1 MPFAVCT
8 RRPLRLVSLVGRCA
22 FMDGCLRRILAL
34 LVLGLLLSF
43 PLPANADERV
53 NPIEGTIDTGSAYPL
68 LTNEIPGMVIVL
80 THQQIQARGYR
91 SVYEIL
97 RDLPGFS
104 TRGGFGQGWVNLI
117 MDGEQSQNNEKF
129 MLFVD
134 GVLEQDL
141 WRRSIWLSY
150 QYSTYFIKNITVFY
164 GPAAT
169 RFGANAV
176 SGVVFIDTKKAEDL
190 ADGYGDLSF
199 TKDIRTNMWALDLM
213 LGHSYNKRSNKNLAK
228 NLFSWYVRGRLY
240 LSDARDD
247 GANQRWSLD
256 NPDIRGF
263 LDQRAAQY
271 RLDYQRAFP
280 SSEQNKIDQE
290 VANYRK
296 RLDSAFRDDPANSG
310 LYANPTYSDRNQT
323 FVGEAGLRFDN
334 WFLRFFLWSMDTGEG
349 LRYPAYLR
357 QANTTWTVRN
367 LAVSL
372 HHLKSELWSSGVGE
386 KAQVIYLN
394 LNLIYRRH
402 EIPTSS
408 SRVFFDGQQ
417 RVFVNPEK
425 PCTDPTGNNQIP
437 CTWTEFAW
445 QPRYH
450 YVISQSFQAQPKLD
464 FQLLNSRL
472 RMSVGFDT
480 AIEHIQGAYVISDR
494 PDPDRF
500 AAAVPTS
507 TGAGNHFEHIRFSAF
522 LQADVNIVN
531 WLSAS
536 VGVRSDWDWA
546 RGDLDIVPNCYR
558 PLSPCYRFSAPLV
571 GRASLIGKFGE
582 SLQARLSYG
591 YAFLSPSNWQLY
603 GSNVARALDARDLLP
618 QDKHSVELNVY
629 AGLFSKWYFTV
640 SVFHHWLNNVDALIF
655 VPFRQNEVRNIN
667 IGNQM
672 TLGGRLYTV
681 LKLVPWMDISA
692 ALAVLFPRL
701 DVQGLRSGAENP
713 ILLQDIPLLQ
723 GSLIFDFR
731 SHSHDLSHFFG
742 SIRLNVQST
751 RQNTGFDQAE
761 NGEITV
767 QRGPQID
774 PYFVLHLSAGYLWR
788 PPENWPIKKLSL
800 SATAENILNWNYN
813 DIGYRSAR
821 EPNFSSLVPMPGING
836 FFNLSVGF

>member
-1 MPFAVCT
+1 MD
-8 RRPLRLVSLVGRCA
+8 RSLRSLCICFVL
-22 FMDGCLRRILAL
+22 GCLFLFSSLAY
-34 LVLGLLLSF
+34 
-43 PLPANADERV
+43 ADERV

-80 THQQIQARGYR
+80 TYQQLQARGYR
-91 SVYEIL
+91 SLFEVL

-104 TRGGFGQGWVNLI
+104 TRGGFGQGWVNVT

-129 MLFVD
+129 MLFID

-150 QYSTYFIKNITVFY
+150 QYSMYFIKNITVFY

-176 SGVVFIDTKKAEDL
+176 SGVIFIDTKKAEDL
-190 ADGYGDLSF
+190 AEGYGDVSL
-199 TKDIRTNMWALDLM
+199 TKDIRNNMWALDLM

-228 NLFSWYVRGRLY
+228 NLFSWYARGRFY
-240 LSDARDD
+240 FSDARDQNYD
-247 GANQRWSLD
+247 QRWLTD
-256 NPDIRGF
+256 NIDVRNY
-263 LDQRAAQY
+263 LDQRASVY
-271 RLDYQRAFP
+271 RQDYQRAFP
-280 SSEQNKIDQE
+280 SSDQSKIDQE
-290 VANYRK
+290 VASYRK
-296 RLDSAFRDDPANSG
+296 RLDTAFRDDPANSG
-310 LYANPTYSDRNQT
+310 LYANPVYSDRNQT

-334 WFLRFFLWSMDTGEG
+334 WFLRFFLWSMNAGEG
-349 LRYPAYLR
+349 LRYPSYL
-357 QANTTWTVRN
+357 QQSETTWSVRN
-367 LAVSL
+367 LAISL

-394 LNLIYRRH
+394 LNLVYRRH
-402 EIPTSS
+402 EIPNNAN
-408 SRVFFDGQQ
+408 RVFFEGQQ

-437 CTWTEFAW
+437 CTWTEYSW
-445 QPRYH
+445 RPRYY
-450 YVISQSFQAQPKLD
+450 YVVSQSFQAQPKLD

-472 RMSVGFDT
+472 RMSVGVDT
-480 AIEHIQGAYVISDR
+480 ALEHIQGAYVVSDR

-522 LQADVNIVN
+522 LQGDVTFTP

-536 VGVRSDWDWA
+536 VGLRSEWDWV
-546 RGDLDIVPNCYR
+546 RGDLDVVPNCYR
-558 PLSPCYRFSAPLV
+558 PLSPCYRFSSPLV

-582 SLQARLSYG
+582 NIQARLSYG

-603 GSNVARALDARDLLP
+603 GSNVSRALDARDLLP

-629 AGLFSKWYFTV
+629 AGLFSKLYFTA
-640 SVFHHWLNNVDALIF
+640 SIFHHWLNNVDALIV

-681 LKLVPWMDISA
+681 LKLFPWMDISV
-692 ALAVLFPRL
+692 ALSVLFPRL
-701 DVQGLRSGAENP
+701 DVQGLRNGSENP
-713 ILLQDIPLLQ
+713 IWLQDVPLLQ

-731 SHSHDLSHFFG
+731 THAYDLSHFFG
-742 SIRLNVQST
+742 SIRINAQT
-751 RQNTGFDQAE
+751 GRQNTGFDQAE

-774 PYFVLHLSAGYLWR
+774 PYFVIHLSAGYLWR
-788 PPENWPIKKLSL
+788 PPDSWPIKKISV
-800 SATAENILNWNYN
+800 SASAENILNWNYN
-813 DIGYRSAR
+813 DIGFRSAR
-821 EPNFSSLVPMPGING
+821 EPNFNPIVPMPGING